1 MSETNSVPRRGRRR
15 LALTLAALAVTL
27 LTACAGNGPAGR
39 KDPAGKGSPQAATA
53 RTVDP
58 GKPVSDQHIPRLNV
72 GIAGQVTVV
81 DPAENIGA
89 GGLFVN
95 QLGLEPLLR
104 INAEGKLQPWL
115 ATEWKQVGDT
125 VYEYTLREGVRFWD
139 GTELTSED
147 VKYSWDYLRATD
159 SRRSAYFAPV
169 DTVEAVGK
177 YSVRVTLKQPD
188 ASWRYTPAMWYS
200 VVFQKKFAE
209 AAGDKFGRPGTLL
222 VATGP
227 WKFDSLN
234 PATGM
239 ELSAHAGY
247 WGGKPRVDRVS
258 VKTFAE
264 DNSMALA
271 LRAGQIDITPTVG
284 GPTGFD
290 AAAGGGT
297 VTTVGTCATS
307 LLSLPVQQAPWDDVH
322 VRRAVAHA
330 INRKDIV
337 AATQGR
343 AGGPVDTLMSP
354 LLLRTLGSE
363 KEVQAALDGVE
374 RYPYDLNAAKAEL
387 ARSSVPNGFSFP
399 FKTVASSASIAQVI
413 AAQLK
418 KIGINI
424 EIKVLTDTAWFSE
437 LGAKNKPLTH
447 FETGPCAPDP
457 SWAALF
463 LNTDKAGKP
472 IGLNFAEYTSP
483 EVKKLLADGLL
494 EQDPKQ
500 RLTIYAKVLKHLG
513 EDVPYVPLY
522 AEGNTYAS
530 TKYDIVEFSSFWSN
544 MPWVLDVVPR

>member
-1 MSETNSVPRRGRRR
+1 MSETNSVPRRGRWH
-15 LALTLAALAVTL
+15 LALTLAALAAVL
-27 LTACAGNGPAGR
+27 LTACAGTGPAAR
-39 KDPAGKGSPQAATA
+39 KDPDGGPRPADTA
-53 RTVDP
+53 RSADP
-58 GKPVSDQHIPRLNV
+58 GKPVSDQHIPRLSL
-72 GIAGQVTVV
+72 GIAGQITLVN
-81 DPAENIGA
+81 PAENMGA
-89 GGLFVN
+89 GGLYAN

-104 INAEGKLQPWL
+104 IDAQGKLQPWL
-115 ATEWKQVGDT
+115 ATEWKRVGDK
-125 VYEYTLREGVRFWD
+125 VYEYTLRQGVKFWD
-139 GTELTSED
+139 GTELTSQD
-147 VKYSWDYLRATD
+147 VKYSWDRLRATG

-169 DTVEAVGK
+169 DTVEAADT
-177 YSVRVTLKQPD
+177 YTVRVRLKQPD
-188 ASWRYTPAMWYS
+188 ASWQYTPAMWYS

-209 AAGDKFGRPGTLL
+209 QTGTKFGQPGTLL

-247 WGGKPRVDRVS
+247 WGGKPRVDRIS
-258 VKTFAE
+258 VKSFAD

-271 LRAGQIDITPTVG
+271 LRAGEIDLAPTVG

-307 LLSLPVQQAPWDDVH
+307 LLSLPLQQAPWNDVH

-330 INRKDIV
+330 IKREDIV

-343 AGGPVDTLMSP
+343 AGGPESTLMSP

-363 KEVQAALDGVE
+363 KEVKAALEEVE
-374 RYPYDLNAAKAEL
+374 TYPYDLKAAKAEL
-387 ARSSVPNGFSFP
+387 ARSSVPGGFRFT
-399 FKTVASSASIAQVI
+399 FKTIAASAPIAQVI

-418 KIGINI
+418 QIGIDL
-424 EIKVLTDTAWFSE
+424 EIKVLTETAWYAE
-437 LGAKNKPLTH
+437 LGGQNKPLTY
-447 FETGPCAPDP
+447 FETGPCVPDP

-463 LNTDKAGKP
+463 LSTDKTGAP
-472 IGLNFAEYTSP
+472 VGLNFAGYTKP
-483 EVKKLLADGLL
+483 EMKKLLADGLL
-494 EQDPKQ
+494 EQDPQ
-500 RLTIYAKVLKHLG
+500 ERLAIYAKVLEHLG

-530 TKYDIVEFSSFWSN
+530 IDYDLVEFGSFWSN
-544 MPWVLDVVPR
+544 MPWVLNVIPK